1 MAKKFAELEAKMS
14 PVAREKSDALYHK
27 HLKEMPLQEL
37 RNARNLTQAQLSQS
51 MGMKQASI
59 SKIERG
65 ADMYVSTLRHF
76 INAMGGNLE
85 IRAKFPDGEVEINQ
99 FKELAT
105 DA

>member
-14 PVAREKSDALYHK
+14 PQAREQSDALYRK

-37 RNARNLTQAQLSQS
+37 RNARNLTQAQLSKS

-65 ADMYVSTLRHF
+65 TDMYISTLKHF
-76 INAMGGNLE
+76 VNAVSGDLE
-85 IRAKFPDGEVEINQ
+85 IRVRFPDGEVEINQ
-99 FKELAT
+99 FKELST
-105 DA
+105 GT